1 MEDVLRSLTIR
12 CFHVTNVAFGKK
24 VNLTNGTLT
33 IPDVDAEFS
42 NKFDKVAKLTV
53 SIIEPKKH
61 DIEINTI
68 MDIMPI
74 SAKVL
79 GELGEGITHTLTG
92 VYVMLTGGDEEGNQ
106 MHEFGSSEGI
116 LKEKLKLGK
125 AGTPNEEDYIIHVD
139 VTLKPGLSFT
149 RSLAFSMFQIC
160 DLIIQPIRD
169 MLKMKNGKD
178 ADEKHV
184 YHDRVNKDKTRVAIV
199 KQVAGQGAMYDN
211 LLYMKEPSGIEGGVS
226 IIDIGNMPVV
236 LTPNEYRD
244 GALRSLT

>member
-1 MEDVLRSLTIR
+1 MEDVLRSLTIK
-12 CFHVTNVAFGKK
+12 CFHVEKVVFGQK
-24 VNLTNGTLT
+24 VNLSNRILTL
-33 IPDVDAEFS
+33 PNQYDKLES
-42 NKFDKVAKLTV
+42 SFDKVSKLTV
-53 SIIEPKKH
+53 SIIEPKQH
-61 DIEINTI
+61 NVEINTI

-92 VYVMLTGGDEEGNQ
+92 VYVMLTGRDEEGNQ

-116 LKEKLKLGK
+116 LQEKLKLGK
-125 AGTPNEEDYIIHVD
+125 AGTPNEDDYIIHVD

-160 DLIIQPIRD
+160 DSIIQPIRD
-169 MLKMKNGKD
+169 ILKMKNGKD

-184 YHDRVNKDKTRVAIV
+184 YHDRVKRDKTRIAIV

>member
-1 MEDVLRSLTIR
+1 MEEVLRSLTIR
-12 CFHVTNVAFGKK
+12 CFHVMNVEFGSK
-24 VNLTNGTLT
+24 VNLSNGTLT
-33 IPDVDAEFS
+33 IPGMYDELAD
-42 NKFDKVAKLTV
+42 KFDNVSNLSV

-74 SAKVL
+74 STKVL

-116 LKEKLKLGK
+116 LKEKLKLGR
-125 AGTPNEEDYIIHVD
+125 AGTPNEDDYIIHID
-139 VTLKPGLSFT
+139 ITLKPGLSFT

-160 DLIIQPIRD
+160 DSIIHPIRD
-169 MLKMKNGKD
+169 ILKMKNGKD

-184 YHDRVNKDKTRVAIV
+184 YHDQVKKDKTRIAIV

>member
-1 MEDVLRSLTIR
+1 MQGELRRLTIK
-12 CFHVTNVAFGKK
+12 CFHVRNVVIGTK
-24 VNLTNGTLT
+24 VALNNGALTLPSLDNDLL
-33 IPDVDAEFS
+33 
-42 NKFDKVAKLTV
+42 NKFDKVSKLAV

-79 GELGEGITHTLTG
+79 GILGDGITHTLTG
-92 VYVMLTGGDEEGNQ
+92 VYVMLTGGDEDGRQ

-116 LKEKLKLGK
+116 LKDKLMLGK
-125 AGTPNEEDYIIHVD
+125 AGTPNEDDYIIHID
-139 VTLKPGLSFT
+139 VLLKSGLSFT
-149 RSLAFSMFQIC
+149 RSLAFLMFQIC
-160 DLIIQPIRD
+160 DSIIQPIRD
-169 MLKMKNGKD
+169 VLKIKNGKD
-178 ADEKHV
+178 VDEKYV
-184 YHDRVNKDKTRVAIV
+184 YYDEVKKGKTKIAIV

-211 LLYMKEPSGIEGGVS
+211 LLFPNEPSGIEGGIS
-226 IIDIGNMPVV
+226 IMDIGNMPVV